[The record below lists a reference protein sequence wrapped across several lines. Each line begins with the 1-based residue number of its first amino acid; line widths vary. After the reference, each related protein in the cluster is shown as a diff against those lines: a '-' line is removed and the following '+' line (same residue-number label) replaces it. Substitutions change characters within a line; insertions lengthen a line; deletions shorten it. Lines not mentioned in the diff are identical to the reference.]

1 MKSTLISRI
10 EESYTSMSK
19 SHKVIADYILEN
31 YEIAAYLTAARL
43 GEETGISV
51 STVVRFASTM
61 GFEGYPEFQQALRE
75 TIKGKL
81 TTPQRIEV
89 SLSQISNDEI
99 IDRVLTKDIDMI
111 KDSLANISREDFKKA
126 TETINSAK
134 KIYIIGVRSSAS
146 LASFMYFYFKMI
158 FTNVRLISSNSES
171 EMFEEI
177 IKISPD
183 DVCIALSFPRYSKQ
197 VYNVLSF
204 ARDKG
209 AKIVAITDNE
219 NAPIASLA
227 DNVLIAK
234 SEMTSFMDSLV
245 APLSIINALMLSVAR
260 QRTDEV
266 KQAFVDLEKVWDQ
279 YEVYEKL
286 EESEN

>member
-260 QRTDEV
+260 QRSDEV

>member
-10 EESYTSMSK
+10 EESYPSMSK

-227 DNVLIAK
+227 DHVLIAK

-260 QRTDEV
+260 QRSDEV

>member
-10 EESYTSMSK
+10 EESYPSMSK

-177 IKISPD
+177 LKISPD

-227 DNVLIAK
+227 DHVLIAK

-260 QRTDEV
+260 QRSDEV
-266 KQAFVDLEKVWDQ
+266 KQAFVDLEKVWDR

>member
-10 EESYTSMSK
+10 EESYPSMSK

-219 NAPIASLA
+219 NAPIASFA
-227 DNVLIAK
+227 DHVLIAK

-260 QRTDEV
+260 QRSDEV

>member
-10 EESYTSMSK
+10 EESYPSMSK

-227 DNVLIAK
+227 DHVLIAK

-260 QRTDEV
+260 QRSDEV

-279 YEVYEKL
+279 YDVYEKL

>member
-10 EESYTSMSK
+10 EESYPSMSK

-227 DNVLIAK
+227 DYVLIAK

-260 QRTDEV
+260 QRSDEV

>member
-10 EESYTSMSK
+10 EESYPSMSK

-260 QRTDEV
+260 QRSDKV

>member
-10 EESYTSMSK
+10 EESYPSMSK

>member
-10 EESYTSMSK
+10 EESYPSMSK

-260 QRTDEV
+260 QRSDEV

>member
-260 QRTDEV
+260 QRSDKV